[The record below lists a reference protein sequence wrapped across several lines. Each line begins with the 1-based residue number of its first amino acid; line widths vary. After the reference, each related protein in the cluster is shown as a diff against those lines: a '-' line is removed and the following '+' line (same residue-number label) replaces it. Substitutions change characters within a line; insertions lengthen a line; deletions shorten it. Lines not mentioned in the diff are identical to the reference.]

1 MDSPNFVVPQTSKDD
16 TQAIT
21 DNLFEPLTTEEDIKF
36 FDEYFSNG
44 DDGIWQQA
52 SKEDR
57 EVWNQLKPLSIYL
70 KSKGSQADIGIAR
83 NMNLGT

>member
-70 KSKGSQADIGIAR
+70 
-83 NMNLGT
+83 NLKVLKQTLVLLAI